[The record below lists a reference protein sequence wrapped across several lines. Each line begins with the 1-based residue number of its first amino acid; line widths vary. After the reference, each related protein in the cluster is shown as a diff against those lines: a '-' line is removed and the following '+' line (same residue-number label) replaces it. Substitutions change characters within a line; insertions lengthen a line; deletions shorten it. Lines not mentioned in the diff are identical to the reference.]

1 MGASMLTK
9 VMLELTIRF
18 AGLAYS
24 GPDAFAEVPG
34 NLLYYTTE
42 CYHYQPTIYVFQ
54 HETGL
59 FVVTK
64 GSSEAPDFKTD
75 MEFTQVI
82 NEFGIFHGGFV
93 KAALWVWDQVKDYVN
108 NYDGPVHF
116 CGHSYG
122 ASVSAVLHVIAKASC
137 PDKDFYSYSYA
148 QMPAMEVETAA
159 LVKDTMYTFVN
170 EDDII
175 PTLSVPNC
183 FERIKLLS
191 PLISIIPSSWIT
203 GQLRAVLKLVKIVGA
218 IEAEFMNM
226 FYDTIPEIVEDA
238 KAYEKGT
245 EKYVRYVVGNVF
257 HINSDES
264 LKIEETLIDPEETLS
279 CLSLTTDCI
288 SRHACDLYTEAINKL
303 NWE

>member
-1 MGASMLTK
+1 MLTK
-9 VMLELTIRF
+9 VMLELTIRL
-18 AGLAYS
+18 AGLAYD
-24 GPDAFAEVPG
+24 GPDAFAQVPG
-34 NLLYYTTE
+34 SLLHYTTE
-42 CYHYQPTIYVFQ
+42 CYIHQPLIYVFQ

-64 GSSEAPDFKTD
+64 GSSEAPDFRTD
-75 MEFTQVI
+75 MEFSQVI
-82 NEFGIFHGGFV
+82 NEFGVFHGGFV
-93 KAALWVWDQVKDYVN
+93 NAALWVWDQVKDFVV

-148 QMPAMEVETAA
+148 QMPCMELETAE
-159 LVKDTMYTFVN
+159 LTKETMYTFVN

-203 GQLRAVLKLVKIVGA
+203 AQLRGVIKLVKVVGA
-218 IEAEFMNM
+218 IEEEFMNM
-226 FYDTIPEIVEDA
+226 IYDSIPEIVEDA
-238 KAYEKGT
+238 KAYEKGI
-245 EKYVRYVVGNVF
+245 EKYVRFVAGNIY
-257 HINSDES
+257 HIDSDES
-264 LKIEETLIDPEETLS
+264 LKVAETLIDPTETLS

-288 SRHACDLYTEAINKL
+288 SRHACDLYTKAINNL